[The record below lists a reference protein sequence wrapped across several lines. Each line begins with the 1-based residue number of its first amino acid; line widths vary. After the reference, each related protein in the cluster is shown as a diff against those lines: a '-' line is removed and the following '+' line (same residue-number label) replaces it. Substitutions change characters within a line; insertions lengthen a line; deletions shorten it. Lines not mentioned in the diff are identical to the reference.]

1 LLRLGAVLCNAVSPK
16 VPDMTEAPA
25 PAPEPKKFG
34 LRFYRDRHKLLAEAH
49 SRPATPLATPT
60 LGARITALSGE
71 DGAERD
77 WQHMVAL
84 CRRMAVPEPAQGA
97 RWSVLD
103 AGAWRLRWERH
114 TEVSTWNFY
123 RPIAEGHQPTID
135 ETALDLVPKDWLAA
149 LPGDVLAAVHVSLL
163 RTRPKDLQIYSDEQ
177 VAVSVADGAAQVFTD
192 FRPGPDDFTRVVV
205 VQPEANPALAGRIV
219 LQLFEIESYRLLALL
234 AFPLA
239 GEAANALVHL
249 ERQAAAAARDVET
262 EGDIDADR
270 KLLNRLAALAGQAQ
284 ALAGKTSFRFA
295 AARAYHGLVLERIQQ
310 LRETR
315 LEGHPTI
322 AEFMER
328 RLAPAM
334 RTCAAVTER
343 QQAVIDHIA
352 RTSQLLSTR
361 VDVAAETT
369 NANVLASMDRRATL
383 QLRLQQT
390 VEGLSVAAIS
400 YYAVGLI
407 NYVFTAMPGIN
418 AKIATGVATPFIVA
432 AVWYVLY
439 RVRKHALGGG

>member
-1 LLRLGAVLCNAVSPK
+1 MA
-16 VPDMTEAPA
+16 DT
-25 PAPEPKKFG
+25 PAPEPKFG
-34 LRFYRDRHKLLAEAH
+34 LRFYPDRHKLLAEAH
-49 SRPATPLATPT
+49 SRPSTPLATTT

-84 CRRMAVPEPAQGA
+84 CRRMAAPEPAQGA

-103 AGAWRLRWERH
+103 AGNWRLRWERH

-123 RPIAEGHQPTID
+123 RPIAESHQPTLD

-163 RTRPKDLQIYSDEQ
+163 RTRPRDLQLHSDEQ
-177 VAVSVADGAAQVFTD
+177 VAVGVADGAAHVFTD
-192 FRPGPDDFTRVVV
+192 FRPGADDFTRFVV
-205 VQPEANPALAGRIV
+205 VQPEANAALAGRIV
-219 LQLFEIESYRLLALL
+219 LQIFEIESYRLLALL

-239 GEAANALVHL
+239 GEASNALVHL
-249 ERQAAAAARDVET
+249 EREAAAAARDVET

-270 KLLNRLAALAGQAQ
+270 ALLNRLAALAGQAQ

-295 AARAYHGLVLERIQQ
+295 AARAYHGLVAERIQQ
-310 LRETR
+310 LREAR
-315 LEGHPTI
+315 LEGRPTI
-322 AEFMER
+322 TEFMER

-361 VDVAAETT
+361 VDVASEAT
-369 NANVLASMDRRATL
+369 NAHVLASMDRRAKL

-400 YYAVGLI
+400 YYAVGLLS
-407 NYVFTAMPGIN
+407 YVFGAVAAVKVGFDVN
-418 AKIATGVATPFIVA
+418 IATGIATPFIVGG
-432 AVWYVLY
+432 VWLAL
-439 RVRKHALGGG
+439 RQLRKRALGDD